1 MTDRR
6 GKRTK
11 SKKPQKSEIKTY
23 QKGNRW
29 RQSNTE
35 GCLSKLK
42 AARTIKEKPKSKIKK
57 PKKAKLKHT
66 KNDNRYNPRLR
77 GSRSSQEEYLRATQ
91 TFSRGGGAPKNQAE
105 ERPKKAKIK
114 GYKNCPVRIKTYK

>member
-29 RQSNTE
+29 RQSNRE

-42 AARTIKEKPKSKIKK
+42 AARTIKIKK

-66 KNDNRYNPRLR
+66 KNDNRYNPRLI
-77 GSRSSQEEYLRATQ
+77 GSR
-91 TFSRGGGAPKNQAE
+91 
-105 ERPKKAKIK
+105 
-114 GYKNCPVRIKTYK
+114 